1 MVLTARHWAAIV
13 AITATLSP
21 ICVGPALSQE
31 QNPACN
37 HDAMIVF
44 DASGSMGGTDMN
56 SVTPRIGKVRKALAQ
71 VLPEVA
77 PIRPIGLTVYG
88 PGYGN
93 NCDSVELRLKP
104 VLDATETIM
113 AEVTALVPAGRT
125 PLTAGVKLA
134 ADALAY
140 RDKPA
145 TIILITDGEETCGG
159 NPCGV
164 AAQLKREAKDLTIH
178 VIGYKDPLA
187 AGGAFGSRCMA
198 DATGGQYTAVETTDE
213 LIAALRKTL
222 GCPFLTER
230 RAPLEPPIKLAA
242 QCFAQ
247 TLNE

>member
-1 MVLTARHWAAIV
+1 MDLTARRCAAVLTVWAIGS
-13 AITATLSP
+13 TALVE
-21 ICVGPALSQE
+21 IAQSQD

-93 NCDSVELRLKP
+93 NCDSVELRVKP
-104 VLDATETIM
+104 VIDATETIM

-198 DATGGQYTAVETTDE
+198 DATGGQYTAVETTDD

-222 GCPFLTER
+222 GCPFLTEQHTPFMPTIR
-230 RAPLEPPIKLAA
+230 RAA
-242 QCFAQ
+242 QCQ
-247 TLNE
+247 TLAAK